1 MPLPLGT
8 EFEIPPG
15 PIMDEEKLIDFFQE
29 VSRLK
34 EIKRA
39 GWLIDGVKEPENVAE
54 HTFMTA
60 FMTMS
65 LGQSRNDIDL
75 LKAVKMA
82 LIHDIMESRTG
93 DLVLPHK
100 KYRGKPLENSFS
112 PERKHEI
119 EKKGMRELVSI
130 LGKEGLE
137 YFSLWEELEEGKTP
151 EADFVKQVDW
161 LQLGFQALEY
171 EKKNDYKRG
180 LENLEHYF
188 WFCKDN
194 INDPQLKEILEKI
207 IARR

>member
-1 MPLPLGT
+1 MN
-8 EFEIPPG
+8 
-15 PIMDEEKLIDFFQE
+15 MDKERLIDFFQE

-34 EIKRA
+34 EIKRT
-39 GWLIDGVKEPENVAE
+39 GWLIDGVKEPESVAE

-75 LKAVKMA
+75 LKAVKIA

-93 DLVLPHK
+93 DIVLPHK
-100 KYRGKPLENSFS
+100 KYNRGKPLENSFS

-130 LGKEGLE
+130 LGKEGLK

-151 EADFVKQVDW
+151 EAGFVKQVDW

-171 EKKNDYKRG
+171 EKNNNYKEGLKNLG
-180 LENLEHYF
+180 HYF
-188 WFCKDN
+188 RFCKDN
-194 INDPQLKEILEKI
+194 INDPQLKEVLEKI
-207 IARR
+207 IARREKQ